1 MIRKFITFAVEKAIL
16 NHILF
21 LLMFIMAI
29 FAYKSIPKELFPPA
43 ELDIITIRGAYSGAS
58 GEVLDQMAVIPLEE
72 DLKNVAGIDR
82 IDSVIKNGSFLI
94 TLELKEHTN
103 PQQVLNDVKDIIT
116 NHRQDW
122 PSDMNEPVAKV
133 LVHQF
138 PLLLIAVSGDVPKE
152 KLLKAAKELKNR
164 LSQIKDLGTIAIRGD
179 ASYEVTIQLNEA
191 KIEALGLPQ
200 NTLYQAIS
208 QISSIY
214 PAGSFKSKDG
224 KIYLSSINGQ
234 KEIKKLQN
242 LTLNV
247 GGKFIR
253 LNDIA
258 SISYGLGKAKEISD
272 FNGKENISLNVTKQK
287 SGNAIELSKKIKKI
301 LQNFQKHYP
310 KITFK
315 VYTDTSVWIRNRINL
330 VTSNIFFGLILVFL
344 AIFLSV
350 NWQISFVVALGIP
363 TSFFIGLIT
372 AKYLGYS
379 MNMLTMLG
387 ALLALGMLVDEAIVV
402 AENIFRHI
410 EMGKTPKE
418 AAIEGSIEMFPAVLT
433 ATSTTIFAFLPL
445 LLMSGKIGIFIKVL
459 PVMISILLLS
469 SLFEAFYFLPLH
481 AKELFTFKNP
491 SSSIKKESPFW
502 QKLQKKYQ
510 NSLLILLKEKVLVVA
525 LMVTFILGATAYL
538 LKQST
543 FELMP
548 KFDAQQIYL
557 SGKTSINNTLEETKK
572 EIIPLEQALL
582 KELNSSDVSS
592 ITSIVGIKFNPDNT
606 FESGEHLFH
615 IFINLNERKPQNF
628 FDKYINPIF
637 SLEYDNSNMKRQKSA
652 FEILEQAK
660 KILNRFKNTKN
671 EKGEKIFKDLT
682 IFVPQAGIVKHD
694 IELSIV
700 DDGTKNV
707 DLAIATIIKKLHEI
721 GNLIGISTNK
731 KLGPKEIKLQINSYG
746 QKLGFSEAYLIQA
759 LQGLFLETYYSKMLN
774 KEGVINVILKEKN
787 KDKAIDLK
795 NIQIATPDGSKFVAL
810 KEITNFITIKRP
822 LTLYKENGK
831 RIWNITA
838 QTIKGKSVASKVM
851 QKLKPTIE
859 KLRKQGYKIIIKG
872 EAKENAKVIRE
883 MSEAAIL
890 AIFLIFIALVLMFD
904 SLILSL
910 ITLSVIPLSILGA
923 LFGTKIMGLN
933 LTMPGLMGIV
943 GLAGV
948 VVNDAIIMLD
958 FIKTSINYNDL
969 AKKASTRIRPIMLT
983 SITTLLGLSTL
994 IFFASGQAL
1003 VIQPMAVSLGFG
1015 LAWATI
1021 LNLIFVPLL
1030 FALIYKIKAKNE
1042 TTL

>member
-1 MIRKFITFAVEKAIL
+1 MLIL
-16 NHILF
+16 
-21 LLMFIMAI
+21 AI

-43 ELDIITIRGAYSGAS
+43 QLDIITIKGAYTGAS
-58 GEVLDQMAVIPLEE
+58 AETLDKMAVLPLEE
-72 DLKNVAGIDR
+72 DLQNIAGIER

-94 TLELKEHTN
+94 TVELKEHTN
-103 PQQVLNDVKDIIT
+103 AQQVLNDVKDIIT

-138 PLLLIAVSGDVPKE
+138 PLLLIAVSGNVPKE
-152 KLLKAAKELKNR
+152 KLLKIAKELKNR

-179 ASYEVTIQLNEA
+179 ASYEVSIKLNEA

-242 LTLNV
+242 LMLNV

-253 LNDIA
+253 LSDIA
-258 SISYGLGKAKEISD
+258 TISYGLGKAKEISN

-287 SGNAIELSKKIKKI
+287 SGNAIELSKKIKQI
-301 LQNFQKHYP
+301 LHSFQKKYP

-344 AIFLSV
+344 ALFLSV
-350 NWQISFVVALGIP
+350 NWQISLVVALGIP

-372 AKYLGYS
+372 AKYLGFS
-379 MNMLTMLG
+379 MNMLSMLG

-402 AENIFRHI
+402 GENIFRHI
-410 EMGKTPKE
+410 EMGKSPKE

-481 AKELFTFKNP
+481 AKELFSLKKIDY
-491 SSSIKKESPFW
+491 SKKEESIFW
-502 QKLQKKYQ
+502 QKLRKKYQ
-510 NSLLILLKEKVLVVA
+510 NFLLILLEKKFLVVT
-525 LMVTFILGATAYL
+525 LMAIFILATTFYL
-538 LKQST
+538 LKHST

-548 KFDAQQIYL
+548 KFDAQQIYI
-557 SGKTSINNTLEETKK
+557 SGKTNVNNILEETQKD
-572 EIIPLEQALL
+572 ILPLEKALIQGL
-582 KELNSSDVSS
+582 DKNDVSS

-615 IFINLNERKPQNF
+615 IFINLYERKPQNF
-628 FDKYINPIF
+628 FDKYINPLF
-637 SLEYDNSNMKRQKSA
+637 SFEYDNSNMKRQKSA
-652 FEILEQAK
+652 FEVMEEAK
-660 KILNRFKNTKN
+660 KIINKFKNAKDKN
-671 EKGEKIFKDLT
+671 GKKIFKDLT

-700 DDGTKNV
+700 DDGKKDV
-707 DLAIATIIKKLHEI
+707 DYAINLIIKKLHEI
-721 GNLIGISTNK
+721 GNLTGIATNK
-731 KLGPKEIKLQINSYG
+731 KFGPKEIKLKINSYG
-746 QKLGFSEAYLIQA
+746 QDLGFSEAYLIQA
-759 LQGLFLETYYSKMLN
+759 LQGLFLETYYTKILN
-774 KEGVINVILKEKN
+774 REGVIDVRVKEKN
-787 KDKAIDLK
+787 KDKNIKLQD
-795 NIQIATPDGSKFVAL
+795 IQIATPDGTKFVAL
-810 KEITNFITIKRP
+810 KEIVDFITIKTP

-859 KLRKQGYKIIIKG
+859 RLRKKGYKILIKG
-872 EAKENAKVIRE
+872 EAKENAKVIHE
-883 MSEAAIL
+883 MAEAAIL

-958 FIKTSINYNDL
+958 FIKTSKNYNDL

-983 SITTLLGLSTL
+983 SITTILGLSTL
-994 IFFASGQAL
+994 IFFASAQAL

-1021 LNLIFVPLL
+1021 LNLIFIPLL
-1030 FALIYKIKAKNE
+1030 FAAIYKIKAKNE